1 LTLRLRQGCGGHT
14 PHFTKHRG
22 ISSNGNAIRELRR
35 DILFA
40 VEQEAGVAGIA
51 HVIQL
56 SVAPVFLLSGV
67 SAMLGVL
74 SARLGRIID
83 RARMLEARALK
94 EADQT
99 AQARQHVQIQ
109 ILARR
114 ARLIS
119 HAIALCTICALLICT
134 VVISLFVGAFFSTDV
149 SNEIGVVFIAAL
161 TALGGGL
168 VTFLREV
175 FVATRNLRIGH
186 PQP

>member
-1 LTLRLRQGCGGHT
+1 VDQET
-14 PHFTKHRG
+14 G
-22 ISSNGNAIRELRR
+22 I
-35 DILFA
+35 
-40 VEQEAGVAGIA
+40 AGIA

-83 RARMLEARALK
+83 RARTLEVRAQN
-94 EADQT
+94 EADRA
-99 AQARQHVQIQ
+99 AQARQHAQLD

-149 SNEIGVVFIAAL
+149 SREIGVVFIAAL

-168 VTFLREV
+168 VAFLREV

-186 PQP
+186 PPPQ